1 MDRNGSPAVPP
12 APRRH
17 RPHPHLEQF
26 KRTWYFFRRN
36 TLALVGL
43 GIILSITAVAA
54 YAVTLPVPWTS
65 MQAWCATDYGP
76 SSSSPS
82 VGPNGTLILNCPS
95 TSPYVCT
102 YEYHPPTD
110 AANYCGGH
118 WYKGVVRSGLSEPG
132 LVAPTVSLS
141 PFNPGP
147 MPLGALALSTGGTV
161 PLYNIA
167 SELARGADWSLIFSV
182 SIVGLGALVGL
193 FVGALAGFYG
203 GLLDDALMRVVDVFL
218 SIPIILFV
226 IVVVAVLSIDIG
238 GGGQYGTL
246 VKLGGMILGF
256 VIVWWPFYAR
266 LVRGQVLVVRE
277 QKYVEAARAAGASR
291 GRILMKHIIPNS
303 MYPIFIQFSLDVGV
317 VPLLVGALVF
327 LGFGPVLF
335 PNVPFP
341 EWGALSALS
350 VQDLQTE
357 FLGSCYVGVTGCLIP
372 WWQLFFPGL
381 ALFLYAISVNLL
393 ADGLRDA
400 LDPRLRR

>member
-1 MDRNGSPAVPP
+1 MAAGTTPP
-12 APRRH
+12 PPPVLRRH
-17 RPHPHLEQF
+17 RPHPQLEQF

-43 GIILSITAVAA
+43 GIILSIAAIAA
-54 YAVTLPVPWTS
+54 YAVTLPISWTV
-65 MQAWCATDYGP
+65 MPAWCATDYGP

-82 VGPNGTLILNCPS
+82 VGPNGTLILNCPT
-95 TSPYVCT
+95 TSPYICT
-102 YEYHPPTD
+102 YEYHPPSD

-118 WYKGVVRSGLSEPG
+118 WYKGVVRSGISEPG
-132 LVAPTVSLS
+132 LVAPTLSVS
-141 PFNPGP
+141 PFDPGP

-193 FVGALAGFYG
+193 LFGAFAGFFG
-203 GLLDDALMRVVDVFL
+203 GAVDDALMRVVDVFL
-218 SIPIILFV
+218 SIPTVLFV
-226 IVVVAVLSIDIG
+226 IVVVSVLSIDLG
-238 GGGQYGTL
+238 GGSQYGTF
-246 VKLGGMILGF
+246 VKLGAMIFGF
-256 VIVWWPFYAR
+256 VLVSWPIYAR
-266 LVRGQVLVVRE
+266 LVRGQVLIVRE

-291 GRILMKHIIPNS
+291 GRILRRHIIPNS
-303 MYPIFIQFSLDVGV
+303 MYPTFIQFSLDVGS
-317 VPLLVGALVF
+317 VPLLVGALAF

-335 PNVPFP
+335 PSVPFP
-341 EWGALSALS
+341 EWGAVAALS
-350 VQDLQTE
+350 VSDLQTE
-357 FLGSCYVGVTGCLIP
+357 FLGSCYTGVTGCLIP

-381 ALFLYAISVNLL
+381 ALFLFAISVNLL